1 MARKRTHIP
10 LQVYLNGRL
19 VGQLKKKTSGAIDF
33 TYDLS
38 WLAWENTFPVSLS
51 MPLRED
57 RYIGEIVTAVFDN
70 LLPDNSEIRHRV
82 AEHSGAKGTDAYS
95 LLAEI
100 GRDCVGALQ
109 FLPEGVEPGQ
119 TGEVDGEP
127 IDNRSIAHIISEL
140 NRAPLGIADDE
151 DFRISIA
158 GAQHKTALLLLD
170 DDWHLP
176 RGSTATTHILK
187 PQIGMRGDGIDL
199 TQSVENEHFC
209 MQLMRALGLPV
220 ANTAI
225 VDFEGQRVLAVERF
239 DRLWTKD
246 NRLLRLP
253 QEDCCQA
260 LSVPPT
266 RKYQAD
272 GGPGIRELLTFFK
285 ASDEP
290 EKDIATVLKAQMV
303 FWLLG
308 ATDGHAKNFSIF
320 INPGGG
326 FMMTPLYDVM
336 SAQPN
341 FDAKQIRWRQ
351 MKMAM
356 FVGKNRHYTVHSI
369 MPRHFEQTAQSAG
382 LPVEI
387 VRNVAAGLAEQLPH
401 VIANVV
407 ADLPNDFPSQIS
419 DSIIHGAQR
428 RAGLL
433 EVTSG

>member
-19 VGQLKKKTSGAIDF
+19 VGQLKKETSGAIDF

-57 RYIGEIVTAVFDN
+57 RYIGETVTAVFDN
-70 LLPDNSEIRHRV
+70 LLPDNNEIRHRV
-82 AEHSGAKGTDAYS
+82 AEHTGAKGIDAYS

-109 FLPEGVEPGQ
+109 FLPEGVEPGPAS
-119 TGEVDGEP
+119 EVDGEP
-127 IDNRSIAHIISEL
+127 ISDRRIAHIISEL
-140 NRAPLGIADDE
+140 NRMPLGIADDE

-199 TQSVENEHFC
+199 SRSVENEHFC
-209 MQLMRALGLPV
+209 MRLMSALGLPT
-220 ANTAI
+220 ANTTI
-225 VDFEGQRVLAVERF
+225 VDFEEQRVLAVERF

-246 NRLLRLP
+246 KRLLRLP

-272 GGPGIRELLTFFK
+272 GGPGIRELLDFFK

-290 EKDIATVLKAQMV
+290 DEDIAIVLKAQMV

-326 FMMTPLYDVM
+326 FAMTPLYDVM

-341 FDAKQIRWRQ
+341 VDAMQIRRRQ
-351 MKMAM
+351 MKLAM
-356 FVGKNRHYTVHSI
+356 FVGRNRHYTLHTVL
-369 MPRHFEQTAQSAG
+369 PRHFTQTAQSAG
-382 LPVEI
+382 VPAELVDDI
-387 VRNVAAGLAEQLPH
+387 VAELAER
-401 VIANVV
+401 
-407 ADLPNDFPSQIS
+407 LPNAIEEVTGTLPDGFPAQIS
-419 DSIIHGAQR
+419 DSIAQGVKQR
-428 RAGLL
+428 GKVLNATR
-433 EVTSG
+433 

>member
-10 LQVYLNGRL
+10 LLVYLNGRL
-19 VGQLKKKTSGAIDF
+19 VGQLRKETSGAMDF
-33 TYDLS
+33 TYDPS
-38 WLAWENTFPVSLS
+38 WLAWEKTFPVSLS

-57 RYIGEIVTAVFDN
+57 RYIGETVMAVFDN
-70 LLPDNSEIRHRV
+70 LLPDNNEIRRRV
-82 AEHSGAKGTDAYS
+82 AEHSGAKGIDAYS

-100 GRDCVGALQ
+100 GRDCVGGLQ
-109 FLPEGVEPGQ
+109 FLPQGVELGPI
-119 TGEVDGEP
+119 GEVDGEP
-127 IDNRSIAHIISEL
+127 INDRRIAHMIAEL
-140 NRAPLGIADDE
+140 SRMPLGITDDE
-151 DFRISIA
+151 QFRISIA
-158 GAQHKTALLLLD
+158 GAQHKTALLRLD
-170 DDWHLP
+170 GEWHLP

-199 TQSVENEHFC
+199 SHSVENEYCC
-209 MQLMRALGLPV
+209 MRLMSALGLLT
-220 ANTAI
+220 ANTTI

-272 GGPGIRELLTFFK
+272 GGPGIRELLNFFK

-290 EKDIATVLKAQMV
+290 EEDIAAVLSAQIV

-326 FMMTPLYDVM
+326 FTMTPLYDVM

-341 FDAKQIRWRQ
+341 FDAKQIRRRQ

-356 FVGKNRHYTVHSI
+356 SVGKNRHYTVHTI

-387 VRNVAAGLAEQLPH
+387 VQSIAAEIVERLPRAIAYAAAELPESF
-401 VIANVV
+401 
-407 ADLPNDFPSQIS
+407 PNQIS
-419 DSIIHGAQR
+419 DSIIDGLQW
-428 RAGLL
+428 RARLL
-433 EVTSG
+433 ERSSG